1 MRVVRLVTI
10 EYYSRRPRDYYRA
23 FALLEDGRL
32 MTQVFDQEVE
42 TEWSPVRAPRGIV
55 DLAPVRAAANG
66 VNNEGVVVILRNGQI
81 WVTFDCGAT
90 WRRRKGPGE

>member
-1 MRVVRLVTI
+1 VRILKLVTI
-10 EYYSRRPRDYYRA
+10 EYYSRRPKDYYRA

-42 TEWSPVRAPRGIV
+42 TEWSEVRAPRGIV
-55 DLAPVRAAANG
+55 ELAPVRAAANG
-66 VNNEGVVVILRNGQI
+66 VNNEGVVAILRNGQI

-90 WRRRKGPGE
+90 WRRRKGPSE

>member
-10 EYYSRRPRDYYRA
+10 EYYSRRPKDYYRA
-23 FALLEDGRL
+23 FALLSDGRVV
-32 MTQVFDQEVE
+32 TQVFDQEVE
-42 TEWSPVRAPRGIV
+42 TEWSEVRAPRGIT
-55 DLAPVRAAANG
+55 DIAAVRARRSEL
-66 VNNEGVVVILRNGQI
+66 NNEGLVVVLRTGQI